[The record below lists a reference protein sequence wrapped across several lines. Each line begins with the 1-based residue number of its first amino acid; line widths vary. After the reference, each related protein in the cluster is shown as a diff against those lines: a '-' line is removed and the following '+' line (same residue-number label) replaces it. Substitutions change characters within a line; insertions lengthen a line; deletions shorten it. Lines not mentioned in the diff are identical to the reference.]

1 MCRSINDYCVY
12 PSVKSVEANIVME
25 SEREGTFRVQCSST
39 GGRPLSMSVTGP
51 RGKNYNLTAN
61 IQAVGDPQGMGDDEF
76 SASTSVLSGVRNGD
90 VYQCHA
96 SNGVSTKLKGCLL
109 NIIYRYF
116 NIAPFQLS

>member
-1 MCRSINDYCVY
+1 MCRSINDYCVC

-76 SASTSVLSGVRNGD
+76 TASTSVLSGARNGD

-96 SNGVSTKLKGCLL
+96 SNRVSLGSTNDTEFKG
-109 NIIYRYF
+109 
-116 NIAPFQLS
+116 

>member
-1 MCRSINDYCVY
+1 MCSCVY
-12 PSVKSVEANIVME
+12 IFVAYYVVKSVVASIVME

-39 GGRPLSMSVTGP
+39 GGRPLSMTVTGP

-76 SASTSVLSGVRNGD
+76 TASTSVLSGARNRD

-96 SNGVSTKLKGCLL
+96 SNRVSTKLKGCL
-109 NIIYRYF
+109 
-116 NIAPFQLS
+116 

>member
-1 MCRSINDYCVY
+1 MCSCVY
-12 PSVKSVEANIVME
+12 IFVAYYVVKSVVASIVME
-25 SEREGTFRVQCSST
+25 SEREGTFRIQCSST

-76 SASTSVLSGVRNGD
+76 TASTSVLSGARNGD

-96 SNGVSTKLKGCLL
+96 SKGLPSVYL
-109 NIIYRYF
+109 
-116 NIAPFQLS
+116 